1 VTSPEEAQA
10 ALVQAFGGGSA
21 AVGGRGRWL
30 GIGVVGAL
38 LGGLE
43 LVVVAVLAHAVLPAP
58 IARVLDVLGV
68 VALVAVIAAVASV
81 LRRRHRLDDRGAL
94 LVLGFLAGIVVPLQ
108 AVSAVEPLP
117 PLQPVD
123 VDGVGPSYADGR
135 LVLTAATD
143 VPRVRVALREPV
155 RGRELWR
162 HHEVTE
168 IVVSVARPPAG

>member
-1 VTSPEEAQA
+1 MTSPEEAQA

-68 VALVAVIAAVASV
+68 VALV
-81 LRRRHRLDDRGAL
+81 
-94 LVLGFLAGIVVPLQ
+94 AGIVVPLQ